1 MHWSGTVLWVAFTQA
16 VSTALV
22 TVPLTRSEDGLHFLM
37 ALELG
42 TPNQTLN
49 VIVDT
54 GSSEFSVFEEATLCG
69 TSTPCFNPAASSSIT
84 ALPGLDGGLA
94 LLVDGETVSSSG
106 STVASDVASMIPGGH
121 PVRVTFSLINRL
133 VISDP
138 IPGAPLQALHRAQGL
153 LGLAY
158 ESIATLSCPG
168 RANASCTPFERLAGF
183 TGMSYRPLVSIDL
196 GGPAPQLL
204 IGDVPGARAPPV
216 QWSDRIPYSR
226 PFFHHFTIHSLS
238 VCGVSMFANY
248 TQHWDAIVDTG
259 ASCLSLPGEFF
270 DTVMAWIPSSCDAP
284 VHVNGQYGSMMY
296 QTCYVNETVVNLPSL
311 SFTVTNGGDPIYLPI
326 QNLLLPSSG
335 GRRRICMFRDIDA
348 FSSTAVQLRP
358 ISFGALAMTALFAS
372 FDMSSA
378 QRVGLANQPGI
389 NGTGAN
395 DNCKAPAP
403 CIGQQ
408 TYWAPLNACQD
419 PDCSNYLV
427 MGLDPATR
435 QCTFDQAAA
444 ITVYAIVT
452 ALFVAEVGLQAFYRQ
467 QCHRVKRSISSQ

>member
-1 MHWSGTVLWVAFTQA
+1 M
-16 VSTALV
+16 TA
-22 TVPLTRSEDGLHFLM
+22 
-37 ALELG
+37 
-42 TPNQTLN
+42 
-49 VIVDT
+49 
-54 GSSEFSVFEEATLCG
+54 
-69 TSTPCFNPAASSSIT
+69 

-204 IGDVPGARAPPV
+204 IGDVPGTGPWSRTVLSRAPHHVVAGARAPPV

-248 TQHWDAIVDTG
+248 TQHWDGGGHTRATPCRTTRAHMRSTAIVDTG

-270 DTVMAWIPSSCDAP
+270 DMMMAWIPSSCDAP

-326 QNLLLPSSG
+326 QNLLLPASG
-335 GRRRICMFRDIDA
+335 GRRR
-348 FSSTAVQLRP
+348 
-358 ISFGALAMTALFAS
+358 
-372 FDMSSA
+372 
-378 QRVGLANQPGI
+378 
-389 NGTGAN
+389 
-395 DNCKAPAP
+395 
-403 CIGQQ
+403 
-408 TYWAPLNACQD
+408 
-419 PDCSNYLV
+419 
-427 MGLDPATR
+427 
-435 QCTFDQAAA
+435 
-444 ITVYAIVT
+444 
-452 ALFVAEVGLQAFYRQ
+452 
-467 QCHRVKRSISSQ
+467 